1 MSYKTV
7 IINEED
13 ACNVTVVVNDRLPQ
27 FDEINDLFNIA
38 IGLYQTKIDNV
49 ENNVISNS
57 SAYLNLDQT
66 LQLTVLQNL
75 SSKWIE
81 TADEMDTI
89 IQPLTSKL
97 IETGIEMDTLQ
108 ISNTGNWQD
117 VYEYVEKG
125 VVDGGF
131 F

>member
-1 MSYKTV
+1 MSDSI
-7 IINEED
+7 IINQPIRQT
-13 ACNVTVVVNDRLPQ
+13 TVVIDTDTN
-27 FDEINDLFNIA
+27 NIYP
-38 IGLYQTKIDNV
+38 ISNFIKQLSSNFQTFLNV
-49 ENNVISNS
+49 SNNVISNS
-57 SAYLNLDQT
+57 SSYLNLSQEI
-66 LQLTVLQNL
+66 QLTVLQNL

>member
-1 MSYKTV
+1 MSDSI
-7 IINEED
+7 IINQPIRRT
-13 ACNVTVVVNDRLPQ
+13 TVVIDTDTN
-27 FDEINDLFNIA
+27 NIYP
-38 IGLYQTKIDNV
+38 ISNFIKQLSSNFQTFLNV
-49 ENNVISNS
+49 SNNVISNS
-57 SAYLNLDQT
+57 SSYLNLGQE
-66 LQLTVLQNL
+66 LQLSVLQNL

>member
-1 MSYKTV
+1 MSDSIIINQPIRQTTV
-7 IINEED
+7 IIDTDVNTIYPVANFIKQLSSNFD
-13 ACNVTVVVNDRLPQ
+13 KFMNVS
-27 FDEINDLFNIA
+27 
-38 IGLYQTKIDNV
+38 
-49 ENNVISNS
+49 NNVISNS
-57 SAYLNLDQT
+57 SSYLNLNQE
-66 LQLTVLQNL
+66 LQLMVLQNL